1 MGLSASV
8 VSSNKVSAAEVG
20 NTETTTFEIKNNVQ
34 SFNQEHLFL
43 ESKAGGWL
51 NHIAHTGYWGGGPLG
66 GGRVQLIQLKSIILG
81 DSENYKKIFNVL
93 ILFLIIY

>member
-1 MGLSASV
+1 MKLKKSLLTIGVVVTLGLSASV

-66 GGRVQLIQLKSIILG
+66 GGESPTNLIK
-81 DSENYKKIFNVL
+81 EY
-93 ILFLIIY
+93 YPWR